1 MKQTTKAFIMYSKTH
16 IRVTPAEIIEMA
28 KLLGLYLVKE
38 KKMYAISF
46 DFEIRLNSSR

>member
-1 MKQTTKAFIMYSKTH
+1 MYSKKR
-16 IRVTPAEIIEMA
+16 IIIAPDEIIEMA